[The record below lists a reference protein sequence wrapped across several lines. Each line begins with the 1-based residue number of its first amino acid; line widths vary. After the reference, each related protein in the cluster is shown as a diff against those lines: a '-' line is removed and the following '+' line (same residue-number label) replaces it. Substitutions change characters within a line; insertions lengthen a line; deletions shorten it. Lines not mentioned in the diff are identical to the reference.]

1 MNQTTLKLALTIILL
16 SRTLQAG
23 TPYAELRVGRTRP
36 AFDHLGNIGDQA
48 PAAAVAGFNCIYAT
62 GLGSAGY
69 SGLPSQEALA
79 SQCTA
84 VSAYNQNARR
94 EGIRLIFG
102 YVCATSI
109 VKLESFA
116 ANWSPEFRRQFASP
130 PAEWRQQGRDG
141 RALPSWYG
149 GDYVPACMNHPDWR
163 HYEQFIIRQQ
173 ILTGH
178 DGIFFDNPTVHPK
191 GCYCPHCMQR
201 FAVFLKDR
209 RIPVKVDSL
218 EGLRQAADTHPREFL
233 RFRSTIARDF
243 LAEMRR
249 FASSLNPRALMTCNN
264 SLNAPHVLYSQAR
277 TYGYNIFE
285 KSQAEDLVVVEDMS
299 HQPRQLP
306 NGQFL
311 EYGPTY
317 RQLAAI
323 SHGKP
328 LVAVT
333 IAEGDYHTPPHL
345 VRLAMA
351 EAAAHEASYLGWP
364 TWPVEHRSRMAEII
378 RPQAEFLKLHESLLN
393 EASPRPDVLLYLPA
407 DGWLDSDVCPASQLA
422 AALSRQNVQYR
433 VVTEHDLPAVLRQA
447 PRLPRRQRP
456 VLVTEPA
463 LAMNHRR
470 LMEDLERRG
479 SAVIQEGAS
488 NIVVRLNTVLQ
499 PTARLIAPQ
508 GMRMVVR
515 DQPSRTLVHLYNL
528 GIERL
533 SSFEDRVHPVSD
545 LKLQVWVPFKSPRS
559 VRALSADP
567 RATSG
572 ELRFQS
578 DPTAGGSW
586 IKLDLA
592 QLEISTILVIA
603 H

>member
-1 MNQTTLKLALTIILL
+1 MNVTTPKLALLIFLI
-16 SRTLQAG
+16 SGALQAA
-23 TPYAELRVGRTRP
+23 TPLSELRVGRSLP

-48 PAAAVAGFNCIYAT
+48 PAAAAAGFNCIYAT
-62 GLGSAGY
+62 GVGSLGY
-69 SGLPSQEALA
+69 SGLPSPEALA
-79 SQCTA
+79 SQGEA

-94 EGIRLIFG
+94 EGVRVIFG

-109 VKLESFA
+109 VKLESFTA
-116 ANWSPEFRRQFASP
+116 GWTPEFRRQFSSP

-141 RALPSWYG
+141 RPLPSWYG

-163 HYEQFIIRQQ
+163 RYEQFIVRQQ
-173 ILTGH
+173 LLTGH

-191 GCYCPHCMQR
+191 GCYCLHCMQR

-209 RIPVKVDSL
+209 RITVKDDSW

-233 RFRSTIARDF
+233 RYRSTIARDF

-249 FASSLNPRALMTCNN
+249 FARSLNPRALMTCNN
-264 SLNAPHVLYSQAR
+264 SLNAPHVLYSQSR

-306 NGQFL
+306 NGRFL

-317 RQLAAI
+317 RQLAAL

-328 LVAVT
+328 VVAVT

-364 TWPVEHRSRMAEII
+364 TWPAEQRSRMAEVI

-393 EASPRPDVLLYLPA
+393 ETSPRQDVLLFLPT
-407 DGWLDSDVCPASQLA
+407 DGWLDSDVCSASQLA
-422 AALSRQNVQYR
+422 TALSRQNIQYR
-433 VVTEHDLPAVLRQA
+433 VATEHDLSALLRQT

-456 VLVTEPA
+456 VLVVEPT
-463 LAMNHRR
+463 LAMNHRT
-470 LMEDLERRG
+470 LIENLERRSG
-479 SAVIQEGAS
+479 AVIYEGAS
-488 NIVVRLNTVLQ
+488 NIVVRLHPVLQ
-499 PTARLIAPQ
+499 PTARLIAPSSV
-508 GMRMVVR
+508 RMVVR
-515 DQPSRTLVHLYNL
+515 DQPGRTLVHLYNL

-545 LKLQVWVPFKSPRS
+545 LKLQIWVPFKSPRS
-559 VRALSADP
+559 VRALSADAQ
-567 RATSG
+567 ATSG
-572 ELRFQS
+572 ELPFQS
-578 DPTAGGSW
+578 DPTRDGSW

-592 QLEISTILVIA
+592 RLEISSILVISD
-603 H
+603 